1 VRYTFQNTDDA
12 TAAVPADFS
21 RKHIMPENNQ
31 DESTANPNAT
41 QADET
46 PPEGADPLFAAILA
60 KQAELM
66 AEGHDASLAGVAAA
80 FDVLSGGREKL
91 PL

>member
-1 VRYTFQNTDDA
+1 
-12 TAAVPADFS
+12 
-21 RKHIMPENNQ
+21 MPENNQ
-31 DESTANPNAT
+31 DDSDAASSDKPA
-41 QADET
+41 AET
-46 PPEGADPLFAAILA
+46 PQGDGDPLFAAILA